1 MYVMYVCYVRMLR
14 MYVVSVCYACMLCMC
29 IMYAYVCMYGGMYVC
44 MLVCMYVD
52 NFLFRAKAISFVPIS
67 NLVMWSRDRI
77 PDLYTDIWIW
87 DVCVL

>member
-1 MYVMYVCYVRMLR
+1 M
-14 MYVVSVCYACMLCMC
+14 
-29 IMYAYVCMYGGMYVC
+29 YVCMYGGMYVC

-52 NFLFRAKAISFVPIS
+52 IFFIQSEGDLMSLVVPIS